1 MKRRFLSAVAFFAAL
16 SAFFCGCT
24 GGGREEQEEQNGGSY
39 FVQLDIEP
47 GDLSVDGVSVAGEEY
62 ASLMQEL
69 ETLLNGLEDKIS
81 LDFAESDVSRINAA
95 KAGEQVA
102 VSEEM
107 RALLEASASFSRI
120 SGGKFSPAVFPLT
133 ELWGFAPSDE
143 GEYTVSRPEPSADEI
158 ARAAALS
165 DLSPS
170 TFGGNVEKSERGAK
184 LELGSVAK
192 GYMCDRVVSYILD
205 KYAGSRVDG
214 IVRVSTSNSAY
225 LGTVRENGIERGY
238 NVAVENPRRL
248 STGIAYG
255 LYLVGLSDVSVT
267 TSADNY
273 RCYVYDAKIYPHI
286 IDPETGS
293 PADRGIISVTVVVPN
308 AAHEYPGAF
317 ADSLSTAGF
326 CMSLTEAIAFFESL
340 SEEYG
345 IGALI
350 VTKDFKY
357 YSVGDL
363 TVMNRSEY
371 ARYCNEYLGGD
382 YDLDK
387 IADVFAEGDI
397 DSATEE
403 IVPDARELEYIEKLE
418 SVLN

>member
-102 VSEEM
+102 VSEET

-165 DLSPS
+165 D
-170 TFGGNVEKSERGAK
+170 R
-184 LELGSVAK
+184 
-192 GYMCDRVVSYILD
+192 
-205 KYAGSRVDG
+205 
-214 IVRVSTSNSAY
+214 
-225 LGTVRENGIERGY
+225 
-238 NVAVENPRRL
+238 
-248 STGIAYG
+248 
-255 LYLVGLSDVSVT
+255 
-267 TSADNY
+267 
-273 RCYVYDAKIYPHI
+273 
-286 IDPETGS
+286 
-293 PADRGIISVTVVVPN
+293 
-308 AAHEYPGAF
+308 
-317 ADSLSTAGF
+317 SL
-326 CMSLTEAIAFFESL
+326 
-340 SEEYG
+340 
-345 IGALI
+345 
-350 VTKDFKY
+350 
-357 YSVGDL
+357 
-363 TVMNRSEY
+363 
-371 ARYCNEYLGGD
+371 
-382 YDLDK
+382 
-387 IADVFAEGDI
+387 
-397 DSATEE
+397 
-403 IVPDARELEYIEKLE
+403 
-418 SVLN
+418 